1 MRIPTLLATL
11 GLTILALA
19 GSLAAQVPYG
29 YLVVAQ
35 TNTAPDGFRIVN
47 PTTGDATDI
56 SEPAGNWLGGA
67 SCIAINEATSNS
79 IITSAGGSFGG
90 APVWDIPLTDNFYYY
105 AQLSGAALPMF
116 GSLERMYAT
125 PNEILF
131 TLSSVSDGVYTM
143 PSIPGIPTLLTGLT
157 DATDIA
163 VINGTAYVNSYS
175 PGQASTIV
183 AIDLTTNAV
192 TTLGTGYATIRSLG
206 TVGSTTLLAGRQDG
220 NIDFIDTTTG
230 AASSFMTTGLGEIL
244 AIVDDGN
251 GNTYVATTTGSV
263 YASPNFVT
271 PIYVSPH
278 QLTDIDVGRV
288 DQATQLIY
296 GSGCGASGAAPDV
309 ATTPGPALGTTYSMQ
324 MTGAQPS
331 SLGGVV
337 LGYDRDDVD
346 LTGIGLPGC
355 ALLAQFIIIDAVLV
369 DASGNGTTNLPIP
382 STPALAGT
390 NLNSQFFVLEAA
402 GGIALSPGIEGHI
415 R

>member
-1 MRIPTLLATL
+1 MRIQTLLA
-11 GLTILALA
+11 ALSFA

-56 SEPAGNWLGGA
+56 SEPNGNWLGGA
-67 SCIAINEATSNS
+67 SCIAINQATSNA
-79 IITSAGGSFGG
+79 IIASAGGSFGG
-90 APVWDIPLTDNFYYY
+90 APVWNIPLTDNFYYY
-105 AQLSGAALPMF
+105 GQLAGAALPMF
-116 GSLERMYAT
+116 GTLERMYAT

-131 TLSSVSDGVYTM
+131 TLSSVSDGLYTM
-143 PSIPGIPTLLTGLT
+143 PSIPGTPTQLSTLT

-163 VINGTAYVNSYS
+163 VINGTAYINSYS
-175 PGQASTIV
+175 PGQPSAIV
-183 AIDLTTNAV
+183 AVDLTTNAA

-206 TVGSTTLLAGRQDG
+206 TLAGTTLLAGRQDG
-220 NIDFIDTTTG
+220 DIDIIDTTTG
-230 AASSFMTTGLGEIL
+230 AASTFATTGLGEIL

-251 GNTYVATTTGSV
+251 ANTYIATTAGSV
-263 YASPNFVT
+263 YRSNNFTT

-278 QLTDIDVGRV
+278 QLTDLDVGRV
-288 DQATQLIY
+288 DQATQLVY
-296 GSGCGASGAAPDV
+296 GSGCGASGAAPQV
-309 ATTPGPALGTTYSMQ
+309 ATTPGPALGSTYSMQ

-331 SLGGVV
+331 TLGGIV

-346 LTGIGLPGC
+346 LSGIGLPGC
-355 ALLAQFIIIDAVLV
+355 ALLAQFILIDAVLV

-382 STPALAGT
+382 STPALIGT
-390 NLNSQFFVLEAA
+390 NLNSQFFVLETA
-402 GGIALSPGIEGHI
+402 GGIALSPGIEGHM